1 MDLSDVWTEKYRPR
15 SLDDV
20 VGHAEIVARLRGFV
34 ESGSIPHMLFA
45 GPAGTGKTT
54 TAIAVAREFFGEQWR
69 YNFLEKNASDERG
82 IDVVRSTIKDF
93 ARTKAIGTAFK
104 IIFLDECDAL
114 TRDAQNAL
122 RRTMEN
128 YSLTCRFILS
138 CNYSSRIIDPIQ
150 SRCAVFRFSRL
161 APDGVK
167 EMAERIRD
175 GENLTIGDKAL
186 AAVVDLSRGDLR
198 RTVNVLQASAALDK
212 EITEDEVYQIT
223 SELKGDE
230 VRDVLTT
237 ALGGDFLAA
246 RGQLQDLMIMRGM
259 AGEDVVRAIHRAVLA
274 LDVAEE
280 TKVTILDRL
289 GEYEFRMAE
298 GANEYIQLDALLA
311 NLTLLGKRS

>member
-1 MDLSDVWTEKYRPR
+1 
-15 SLDDV
+15 
-20 VGHAEIVARLRGFV
+20 
-34 ESGSIPHMLFA
+34 MLFA

-150 SRCAVFRFSRL
+150 SRCAVFRFARL
-161 APDGVK
+161 APDGVR

-175 GENLTIGDKAL
+175 GENLTMGDKAL

-198 RTVNVLQASAALDK
+198 RTVNVLQASAALGK

-246 RGQLQDLMIMRGM
+246 RGQLQDLMVTRGM

-274 LDVAEE
+274 LDIAEE

>member
-1 MDLSDVWTEKYRPR
+1 
-15 SLDDV
+15 
-20 VGHAEIVARLRGFV
+20 
-34 ESGSIPHMLFA
+34 MLFA

-54 TAIAVAREFFGEQWR
+54 TAIAVARELFGDQWR

-150 SRCAVFRFSRL
+150 SRCAVFRFARL
-161 APDGVK
+161 APEGVK
-167 EMAERIRD
+167 VMAERIRD
-175 GENLTIGDKAL
+175 GEGLKMGDKAL

-198 RTVNVLQASAALDK
+198 RTVNVLQASAALGK

-223 SELKGDE
+223 SELKGGE

-237 ALGGDFLAA
+237 ALDGDFLTA
-246 RGQLQDLMIMRGM
+246 RGQLQDLMVTRGM

-274 LDVAEE
+274 LDVAQEI
-280 TKVTILDRL
+280 KVTILDRL

-298 GANEYIQLDALLA
+298 GANEYVQLDALLA

>member
-1 MDLSDVWTEKYRPR
+1 MDLSEVWTEKYRPR
-15 SLDDV
+15 SLEDV
-20 VGHAEIVARLRGFV
+20 VGHSEIVARLNGFV

-54 TAIAVAREFFGEQWR
+54 TAIAVARELFGDQWR

-150 SRCAVFRFSRL
+150 SRCAVFRFARL
-161 APDGVK
+161 APEGVK
-167 EMAERIRD
+167 VMAERIRD
-175 GENLTIGDKAL
+175 GEGLKMGDKAL

-198 RTVNVLQASAALDK
+198 RTVNVLQASAALGK

-223 SELKGDE
+223 SELKGGE

-237 ALGGDFLAA
+237 ALDGDFLTA
-246 RGQLQDLMIMRGM
+246 RGQLQDLMVTRGM

-274 LDVAEE
+274 LDVAQEI
-280 TKVTILDRL
+280 KVTILDRL

-298 GANEYIQLDALLA
+298 GANEYVQLDALLA

>member
-1 MDLSDVWTEKYRPR
+1 
-15 SLDDV
+15 
-20 VGHAEIVARLRGFV
+20 
-34 ESGSIPHMLFA
+34 MLFA

-54 TAIAVAREFFGEQWR
+54 TAIAVSRELFGDQWR

-82 IDVVRSTIKDF
+82 IDVVRSTIKNF

-150 SRCAVFRFSRL
+150 SRCAVFRFARL
-161 APDGVK
+161 TPDGVK
-167 EMAERIRD
+167 KMAERIRD
-175 GENLTIGDKAL
+175 GENLKMGDKAM

-198 RTVNVLQASAALDK
+198 RTVNVLQASAALGK

-223 SELKGDE
+223 SELKGGE

-237 ALGGDFLAA
+237 ALEGDFLVA
-246 RGQLQDLMIMRGM
+246 RGKLQDLMITRGM
-259 AGEDVVRAIHRAVLA
+259 AGEDVVRAIHRAVLV

-311 NLTLLGKRS
+311 NLTILGKRS